1 MLEYKNQNIKRIDE
15 IIQTQIPFSL
25 KIDDPCIIQ
34 IPITPILDISF
45 CIISTEVIEIPPPS
59 SKTKETYFFCCF

>member
-1 MLEYKNQNIKRIDE
+1 MLENQNTKRIDE

-34 IPITPILDISF
+34 IPITSDISF

-59 SKTKETYFFCCF
+59 SKTKKNYYFCCF